1 MDMKTLM
8 QNQIREA
15 LKHKWFKGIEKGCDP
30 GPEAINEWIDT
41 YAETYRRDYDECFAA
56 LLAATME
63 KAFPKLQDVFPD
75 FDRDKM
81 ARMARII
88 LEEFT
93 KIWFLEMTKSD
104 PNNHME
110 EI

>member
-8 QNQIREA
+8 RNQIREA

-41 YAETYRRDYDECFAA
+41 YAETYRKDYDECSAA
-56 LLAATME
+56 LMAATLDRSL
-63 KAFPKLQDVFPD
+63 PRLQKLYPGVDTKTLAEMAEIVF
-75 FDRDKM
+75 K
-81 ARMARII
+81 
-88 LEEFT
+88 EFT
-93 KIWFLEMTKSD
+93 RIWFLEMTK
-104 PNNHME
+104 PNPSNHIE